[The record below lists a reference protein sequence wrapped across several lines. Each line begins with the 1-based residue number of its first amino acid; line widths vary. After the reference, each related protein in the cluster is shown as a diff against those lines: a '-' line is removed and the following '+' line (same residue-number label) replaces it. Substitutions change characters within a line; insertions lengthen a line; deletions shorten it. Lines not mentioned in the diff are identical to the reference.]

1 MLTKVTRDD
10 NTAILYRVAN
20 SGKLTELART
30 IKALD
35 GSKLLLVTK
44 QAYNSLRF
52 QGSQPLKLQYASGYY
67 MGTVRGTINVMQPP
81 HPTQYHFEV
90 LNANRTML
98 NSSTVHSLRDNA
110 LVDSF
115 KLDYDGIRDNMLEC
129 IGKI

>member
-1 MLTKVTRDD
+1 MLVKVTRDD
-10 NTAILYRVAN
+10 MQAIIYRVAN

-30 IKALD
+30 IKASN
-35 GSKLLLVTK
+35 GSKLLIVTK

-52 QGSQPLKLQYASGYY
+52 QGSQQFKLAYTNGVY
-67 MGTVRGTINVMQPP
+67 MGTVRGVINVMQPP

-98 NSSTVHSLRDNA
+98 NSSTINSLKDNA
-110 LVDSF
+110 LVDNF